1 MSIIHVSLQMGLR
14 SDQYFTLKL
23 AFSRGLYETG
33 VALQDDLGNPL
44 E

>member
-23 AFSRGLYETG
+23 GFLKDPEPHRKMTWVTY
-33 VALQDDLGNPL
+33 
-44 E
+44 